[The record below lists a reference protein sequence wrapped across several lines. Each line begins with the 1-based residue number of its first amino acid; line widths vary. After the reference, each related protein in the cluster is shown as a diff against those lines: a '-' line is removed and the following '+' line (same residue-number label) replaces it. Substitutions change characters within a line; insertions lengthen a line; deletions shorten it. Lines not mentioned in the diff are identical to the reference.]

1 MYGLSVFNSNMFRKS
16 IKARKNFERKT
27 QKFIK
32 NLRKSKKKQKSNG
45 SKTVNNSTKTA
56 NVNRRNAGNNNTKT
70 ANVNRRNTNNN
81 SKIAKAMTT
90 NTGNNN
96 TKTANVN
103 RRNTNNSKIA
113 KAMTMNTVTAKSNKN
128 NTKLVEKDDRACH
141 ERFSIKPPRDRVI
154 IREGPQDKD
163 GNPEHK
169 AGKGMV
175 IASATSWERVEGTKP
190 LRMKWGCKYYIKYD
204 GEKEQKLDDII
215 LDPKKKPI
223 AEKYLKKIVSE
234 PVEHEET
241 SKANNNG
248 SNGFKA
254 KNNNGSNSSKA
265 KNTSHEIKN
274 DKGETIS
281 EMIKRIKSIQNKL
294 FIERKQKS
302 EKNSDIQKK
311 SSTHPCN
318 IKDLE
323 KEIKELFKV
332 YEKKELIEGEEDEK
346 KLYKYIFLL
355 LHTDKNYCNE
365 VEKNKKMRDL
375 IDEITKL
382 KSEKKRER
390 ERE

>member
-1 MYGLSVFNSNMFRKS
+1 MTTNTGNHN
-16 IKARKNFERKT
+16 
-27 QKFIK
+27 
-32 NLRKSKKKQKSNG
+32 
-45 SKTVNNSTKTA
+45 SKT
-56 NVNRRNAGNNNTKT
+56 
-70 ANVNRRNTNNN
+70 
-81 SKIAKAMTT
+81 AKAMTT
-90 NTGNNN
+90 NT
-96 TKTANVN
+96 
-103 RRNTNNSKIA
+103 
-113 KAMTMNTVTAKSNKN
+113 VTAKSKKN

-190 LRMKWGCKYYIKYD
+190 PRMKWGCKYYIKYD

-248 SNGFKA
+248 SNGSKA

-281 EMIKRIKSIQNKL
+281 EMIKRIKSIQNEL
-294 FIERKQKS
+294 FIERNQKS
-302 EKNSDIQKK
+302 EKK

-355 LHTDKNYCNE
+355 LHTDKNYCDE

-390 ERE
+390 EREERRRKNVRQK